1 MHAPFFLTLF
11 FQIALIFKS
20 FEVDGATSRA
30 DDIITNIRQAYEFS
44 FYGTPEESRIKLNVQ
59 PSSRY

>member
-1 MHAPFFLTLF
+1 L
-11 FQIALIFKS
+11 QIALVFKS
-20 FEVDGATSRA
+20 FEVDGSIPRA

-59 PSSRY
+59 PSSR